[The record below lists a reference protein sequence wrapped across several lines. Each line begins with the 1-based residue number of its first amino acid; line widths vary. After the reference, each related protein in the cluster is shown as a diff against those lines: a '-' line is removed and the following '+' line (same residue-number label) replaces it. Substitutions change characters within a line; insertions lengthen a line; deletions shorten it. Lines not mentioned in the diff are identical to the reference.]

1 MDADHNIKASKFLS
15 LILRH
20 KPETIGLVLDEAGWT
35 PVADL
40 LAGCAR
46 KGIHLSL
53 PELKE
58 LVSASDKQRFALSED
73 GLFIRAN
80 QGHSVAV
87 ELGLK
92 PAVPPEVLYH
102 GTIEKFLPSIRMA
115 GLRKGQRHH
124 VHLSSDEATALRVG
138 QRRGLPVILKIQ
150 ARSMHAEGFVFFL
163 SANDVWLTDH
173 VPSQYIV

>member
-58 LVSASDKQRFALSED
+58 LVSASDKQRFTLSED